1 MPQKKKKETPKEK
14 RRRLALKQQKT
25 LEAERLRREREPK
38 KSKRWSRKTILSI
51 AFVALALSAI
61 GVYTTWRA
69 SLSGAENGGNPSSNI
84 ILLQTSVGDITIELY
99 DDMPITTEN
108 FKNLVQQGVY
118 DGTIFHRVIDG
129 FMIQGGDPTGTGLGD
144 PAIPTILD
152 EFTDQNRNNRG
163 TIAMANAGP
172 NTGSSQFFINLVDN
186 NYLDSE
192 HPVFGRVTEGM
203 DVVDAIGR
211 VETDEDGRP
220 LQDVLVIEA
229 GFVD

>member
-38 KSKRWSRKTILSI
+38 KSKRWSSKTILNI
-51 AFVALALSAI
+51 TLVALALSAI
-61 GVYTTWRA
+61 GVYATWRA
-69 SLSGAENGGNPSSNI
+69 SLSGAESEGNPSTNI
-84 ILLQTSVGDITIELY
+84 ILLQTSMGDVTIELY
-99 DDMPITTEN
+99 EDMPITTEN

-144 PAIPTILD
+144 PAIPSILD
-152 EFTDQNRNNRG
+152 EFTDHNRNNRG

-192 HPVFGRVTEGM
+192 HPVFGRVIEGM

-229 GFVD
+229 GFVG